1 MNSNQLLEISKK
13 LGIKISLI
21 DGVIKEE
28 KETYENYSQVE
39 KNDASWMYSEI
50 NFERKSSSE
59 KENVKVFSNEKEA
72 IKFFF
77 LKVLKRFYFS
87 KVFPADNLV
96 FEMNNI
102 DELKQYFHKL
112 GITDIFYSFNLIR
125 PQEVFGEINH
135 KQMIVS
141 YIDEK
146 KQKKFSTMPMD
157 IDRGIFAMYRLTY
170 SLYLLKMVE
179 KEFLDRKVLVERF
192 DDEDIELFI
201 K

>member
-1 MNSNQLLEISKK
+1 
-13 LGIKISLI
+13 
-21 DGVIKEE
+21 
-28 KETYENYSQVE
+28 
-39 KNDASWMYSEI
+39 
-50 NFERKSSSE
+50 
-59 KENVKVFSNEKEA
+59 
-72 IKFFF
+72 
-77 LKVLKRFYFS
+77 
-87 KVFPADNLV
+87 
-96 FEMNNI
+96 MNNI

-170 SLYLLKMVE
+170 SLYKKGWRAYRYTNLIDCLFDLIE
-179 KEFLDRKVLVERF
+179 KR
-192 DDEDIELFI
+192 I
-201 K
+201 